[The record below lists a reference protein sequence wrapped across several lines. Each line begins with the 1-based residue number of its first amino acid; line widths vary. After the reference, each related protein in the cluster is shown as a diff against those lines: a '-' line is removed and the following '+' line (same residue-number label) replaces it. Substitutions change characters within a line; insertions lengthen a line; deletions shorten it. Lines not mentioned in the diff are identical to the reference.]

1 MLSNM
6 KVLSIFSAFLFYL
19 YIITLVIVVKL
30 KKAKADGC
38 SNERRSIPMNRKS
51 FYVQKIREIFNRQ
64 STRSVCPTKVLRT
77 ITLSATTLA
86 VLAMPTVISSEA
98 SIANLENSGNHAYV
112 ASVNND
118 VIVNP
123 KELNEFLALTT
134 QASVVT
140 TKVTTT
146 STTIVTT
153 TTTKA
158 TTTEDVE
165 DKTDN
170 NYQEEDNDD
179 YYSES
184 YDDDYTDDYE
194 YDYYDNDYDYYSEE
208 TYDTGVNDTDSNS
221 YYDAEDY
228 DRQLLAEITCHEYG
242 ADWVPVEEKAKI
254 VAAVINRVE
263 SDDYPDSV
271 YDVLMQDGQFHGSW
285 DGGYGYWPGEVDPNQ
300 GSYDAVDYYFEH
312 QDEYSDDYTSWS
324 GDGYANYF
332 Y

>member
-1 MLSNM
+1 M
-6 KVLSIFSAFLFYL
+6 
-19 YIITLVIVVKL
+19 
-30 KKAKADGC
+30 AD
-38 SNERRSIPMNRKS
+38 
-51 FYVQKIREIFNRQ
+51 
-64 STRSVCPTKVLRT
+64 
-77 ITLSATTLA
+77 
-86 VLAMPTVISSEA
+86 
-98 SIANLENSGNHAYV
+98 LENSGNYAYV

-146 STTIVTT
+146 STTISTTVVTA

-184 YDDDYTDDYE
+184 YDDDNDDYTDDYE

-208 TYDTGVNDTDSNS
+208 TYDAGVNDTDSNS

-242 ADWVPVEEKAKI
+242 ADWVSVEEKAKI

-285 DGGYGYWPGEVDPNQ
+285 DGGSGYWPGEVDPNQ

>member
-1 MLSNM
+1 
-6 KVLSIFSAFLFYL
+6 
-19 YIITLVIVVKL
+19 
-30 KKAKADGC
+30 
-38 SNERRSIPMNRKS
+38 MNRKS
-51 FYVQKIREIFNRQ
+51 FYVQKIRKIFNRQ
-64 STRSVCPTKVLRT
+64 STRSVCPKKVLRT
-77 ITLSATTLA
+77 IALSTTTLA
-86 VLAMPTVISSEA
+86 VLAMPTVVSSEGDKTT
-98 SIANLENSGNHAYV
+98 SLVNSGNHAYV

-140 TKVTTT
+140 TKVSATTIVTTKVTTT
-146 STTIVTT
+146 STTTVTT

-170 NYQEEDNDD
+170 YYQEEDNND

-184 YDDDYTDDYE
+184 YDDDDNDDYTYDYTDN
-194 YDYYDNDYDYYSEE
+194 YDYYDNNYDYSEE
-208 TYDTGVNDTDSNS
+208 THSEGVNDTKSSS
-221 YYDAEDY
+221 YYDAGDY
-228 DRQLLAEITCHEYG
+228 DKQLLAEITCHEYG
-242 ADWVPVEEKAKI
+242 AYWVPVEEKAKI

-263 SDDYPDSV
+263 SDNYPDSV

-300 GSYDAVDYYFEH
+300 GSYDAVDYYFGH

>member
-1 MLSNM
+1 
-6 KVLSIFSAFLFYL
+6 
-19 YIITLVIVVKL
+19 
-30 KKAKADGC
+30 
-38 SNERRSIPMNRKS
+38 MNRKT

-86 VLAMPTVISSEA
+86 VLAIPTVISSEA
-98 SIANLENSGNHAYV
+98 TIADLENSGNHVYV

-153 TTTKA
+153 ITTKA

-184 YDDDYTDDYE
+184 YDDNDE
-194 YDYYDNDYDYYSEE
+194 YDCYDNNYGYYSEE
-208 TYDTGVNDTDSNS
+208 TYDEGVNDTDSNS
-221 YYDAEDY
+221 YYNAGDY
-228 DRQLLAEITCHEYG
+228 DKQLLAEITCHEYG

-254 VAAVINRVE
+254 VATVINRVE

-312 QDEYSDDYTSWS
+312 QDEYSDNYTSWS